1 MVISNSRTAP
11 PDTGRRF
18 RIFYQS
24 VIVRVTD
31 VVPLLI
37 FGIFVVM
44 AYGMVSE
51 LVKLNLYYDRS
62 KNRSR
67 SGSDFYF
74 LLPSRD
80 DCYLTFSTEAI
91 VPSKGSTSDN
101 APV

>member
-37 FGIFVVM
+37 FP
-44 AYGMVSE
+44 A
-51 LVKLNLYYDRS
+51 K
-62 KNRSR
+62 
-67 SGSDFYF
+67 
-74 LLPSRD
+74 
-80 DCYLTFSTEAI
+80 STERMVVKAQI
-91 VPSKGSTSDN
+91 GARTAPISTFFVIFKG
-101 APV
+101 

>member
-1 MVISNSRTAP
+1 MVNNGKSAKRM
-11 PDTGRRF
+11 
-18 RIFYQS
+18 
-24 VIVRVTD
+24 
-31 VVPLLI
+31 VV
-37 FGIFVVM
+37 
-44 AYGMVSE
+44 
-51 LVKLNLYYDRS
+51 KS

>member
-37 FGIFVVM
+37 FPAKSTERMVVK
-44 AYGMVSE
+44 ST
-51 LVKLNLYYDRS
+51 
-62 KNRSR
+62 NRSR

-74 LLPSRD
+74 LLSSRD

>member
-37 FGIFVVM
+37 FPAKSTERMVV
-44 AYGMVSE
+44 
-51 LVKLNLYYDRS
+51 KS

>member
-1 MVISNSRTAP
+1 MSAEQGHGSKSRVHFLGYSLGSERVDLNGNNGKSAKRMV
-11 PDTGRRF
+11 
-18 RIFYQS
+18 
-24 VIVRVTD
+24 
-31 VVPLLI
+31 
-37 FGIFVVM
+37 
-44 AYGMVSE
+44 
-51 LVKLNLYYDRS
+51 VKS

-74 LLPSRD
+74 LLSSRD